1 MTPNPESYCQKCKP
15 DKFSITVKLENERYC
30 DGSPGCPMVQHSDMG
45 GHYCG
50 NGHGD
55 LKEMWVGE
63 ESGIESADIDDL
75 HDKLVEYHYLRPESC
90 KQAAKEKQHDT
101 ERSV

>member
-45 GHYCG
+45 VTTAATGTATLKKCG
-50 NGHGD
+50 
-55 LKEMWVGE
+55 L
-63 ESGIESADIDDL
+63 
-75 HDKLVEYHYLRPESC
+75 
-90 KQAAKEKQHDT
+90 AKN
-101 ERSV
+101 RA